1 MSNESGAAPRRRVAL
16 RVLQVVASFS
26 VVGILFAKVLPRVTG
41 TDGQQ
46 IWHRLSQLSVLQLA
60 ALLVVWLAGLWAY
73 TWVLTGSLPGLTH
86 AQALTL
92 NLAGSA
98 VSNLISFGGAV
109 GIGVTF
115 AMARSWGFRP
125 VAITL
130 STLVSGVWNVLAKLA
145 LPLLGLVGLLVAG
158 EIADRR
164 LVVASV
170 IAAAVLTVGVAA
182 TIAALSSERA
192 ARLVST
198 VVEWLGTHL
207 LRIVRSRREIHW
219 DSAVLDFRHRT
230 VGLLRHSALRMSLG
244 MVAYALLQAVLA
256 WQCFRAVGSTLTVP
270 EVFAGYAFGRLLT
283 SVVVTPSGVGISEL
297 GSAALLTTFG
307 ADPASTTAGVLLFS
321 LFTYLIEIPIGALG
335 WLTWALW
342 MPWRRAVPE
351 AA

>member
-1 MSNESGAAPRRRVAL
+1 MTEALPKRRGRHLLL
-16 RVLQVVASFS
+16 RAVQVVASFAVVS
-26 VVGILFAKVLPRVTG
+26 VLFAKVLPRVTG
-41 TDGQQ
+41 ANGQQ
-46 IWHRLSQLSVLQLA
+46 IWHHLSRLSVMQLA
-60 ALLVVWLAGLWAY
+60 ALVVVWLAGLWAY

-98 VSNLISFGGAV
+98 VSNLVSFGGAV

-115 AMARSWGFRP
+115 AMAGSWGFRP
-125 VAITL
+125 GAITL

-145 LPLLGLVGLLVAG
+145 LPLLGLIGLLVTG
-158 EIADRR
+158 EIANHR

-170 IAAAVLTVGVAA
+170 IAAAILSVVVASM
-182 TIAALSSERA
+182 IGALSSERA
-192 ARLVST
+192 ARLISA
-198 VVEWLGTHL
+198 VVESIGTRALHL
-207 LRIVRSRREIHW
+207 VRSKREVHW
-219 DSAVLDFRHRT
+219 DVAVLDFRHRT
-230 VGLLRHSALRMSLG
+230 IGLLRQGALRMSLG
-244 MVAYALLQAVLA
+244 MMAYALLQAILA

-297 GSAALLTTFG
+297 GVAALLTSFG
-307 ADPASTTAGVLLFS
+307 GDPATTTAGVLLFS
-321 LFTYLIEIPIGALG
+321 LFTYLIEIPVGALG

-342 MPWRRAVPE
+342 TPWRRPVPE